1 MVQNTL
7 RAKDAFLLNLKI
19 IMARRDLKP
28 KDLAELMGV
37 SKQQVS
43 NIFNGEGSVTLNTV
57 EKIAT
62 ALGVEETDLFDTK
75 LIDSVPTKKD

>member
-7 RAKDAFLLNLKI
+7 RAQDALLLNLKI
-19 IMARRDLKP
+19 IMARRDLTY
-28 KDLAELMGV
+28 KDLGDMMGIT
-37 SKQQVS
+37 KQQVS
-43 NIFNGEGSVTLNTV
+43 NIFNGKGSVTLNTV

-75 LIDSVPTKKD
+75 LIDSVPKKKD